1 MVSPYGAA
9 EKQLLLEASTLEARA
24 EAIIAMAEYEMASKG
39 GKAASSQLT
48 SDPSAAAAALRQSV
62 DVKTLEMLVCP
73 LTKTRLVLS
82 ADGAELI
89 STVARLA
96 FPIREGVP
104 MLSLDEA
111 REVPDDELE
120 QRLPGLHQGDGSG

>member
-1 MVSPYGAA
+1 MSADRATAA
-9 EKQLLLEASTLEARA
+9 K
-24 EAIIAMAEYEMASKG
+24 
-39 GKAASSQLT
+39 
-48 SDPSAAAAALRQSV
+48 ALRHEV

-82 ADGAELI
+82 ADGRELVSI
-89 STVARLA
+89 VAHLA

-111 REVPDDELE
+111 RDVSDEEL
-120 QRLPGLHQGDGSG
+120 QKLPGFGGRQA